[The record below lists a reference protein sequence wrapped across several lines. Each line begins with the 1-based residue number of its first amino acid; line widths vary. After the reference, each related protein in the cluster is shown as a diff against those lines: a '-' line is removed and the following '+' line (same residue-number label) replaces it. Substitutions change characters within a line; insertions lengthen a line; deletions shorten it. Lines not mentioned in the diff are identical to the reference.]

1 MSKNIIAI
9 LGILVLIFGVASYL
23 MFTENKDL
31 KYDIETLTMEK
42 NLVTDERDNLKT
54 QMETMIPVSE
64 KNALKLVDAY
74 IWENGQKIADTKS
87 YSFHPYSP
95 TYKINDKGTY
105 FEIEVLRGIGKLDG
119 NNLTVSYHAL
129 KFEVSKNTGEI
140 VYKGMADSGFPNT
153 VYIRVS

>member
-9 LGILVLIFGVASYL
+9 LGIIALILGAASYL

-31 KYDIETLTMEK
+31 REDIETLTVEK
-42 NLVTDERDNLKT
+42 NLLIGERDTLKT
-54 QMETMIPVSE
+54 QMKTMIPVSE

-74 IWENGQKIADTKS
+74 IWEEGQKISGTKS

-95 TYKINDKGTY
+95 TNKVLDKGDFY
-105 FEIEVLRGIGKLDG
+105 EIEVLRGIGKLDG

-129 KFEVSKNTGEI
+129 KFEVNKNTGN
-140 VYKGMADSGFPNT
+140 VTYKGIADSGFPNT

>member
-9 LGILVLIFGVASYL
+9 LGILVLIFGAISYL

-31 KYDIETLTMEK
+31 KNDIETITIEK
-42 NLVTDERDNLKT
+42 NLIAEERNTLKT
-54 QMETMIPVSE
+54 QIETMIPVSE

-74 IWENGQKIADTKS
+74 IWENGQKIAGTKS

-95 TYKINDKGTY
+95 SYKINDKVTFY
-105 FEIEVLRGIGKLDG
+105 EIEVLRGVGKLEG

-129 KFEVSKNTGEI
+129 KFEVSKNTGE
-140 VYKGMADSGFPNT
+140 VTYKGMAESAFPST
-153 VYIRVS
+153 FYIRVS

>member
-9 LGILVLIFGVASYL
+9 LSILVLIFGAISYL
-23 MFTENKDL
+23 TFTENKDL
-31 KYDIETLTMEK
+31 KEDIETVTIEK
-42 NLVTDERDNLKT
+42 NLATEERDALKT
-54 QMETMIPVSE
+54 QMETMIPISE

-74 IWENGQKIADTKS
+74 IWENGQKITGTKS

-95 TYKINDKGTY
+95 TYKINDKDSFY
-105 FEIEVLRGIGKLDG
+105 EIEVLRGIGKLEG

-129 KFEVSKNTGEI
+129 KFEVNKNSGEV
-140 VYKGMADSGFPNT
+140 VYKGMADSAFPST

>member
-1 MSKNIIAI
+1 
-9 LGILVLIFGVASYL
+9 

-31 KYDIETLTMEK
+31 REDIETLTVEK
-42 NLVTDERDNLKT
+42 NLLIGERDTLKT
-54 QMETMIPVSE
+54 QIKSMIPVSE

-74 IWENGQKIADTKS
+74 IWEEGQKISGTKS

-95 TYKINDKGTY
+95 TNKVLDKGDFY
-105 FEIEVLRGIGKLDG
+105 EIEVLRGIGKLDG

-129 KFEVSKNTGEI
+129 KFEVNKNTGN
-140 VYKGMADSGFPNT
+140 VTYKGIADSGFPNT

>member
-1 MSKNIIAI
+1 MSKNLIAI
-9 LGILVLIFGVASYL
+9 LGILLLIFGAASYL

-31 KYDIETLTMEK
+31 EEDIETLTIEK
-42 NLVTDERDNLKT
+42 NLLIEERDNLKT
-54 QMETMIPVSE
+54 QMESMIPVSE

-74 IWENGQKIADTKS
+74 IWDNGQKITGTRS

-95 TYKINDKGTY
+95 TYKITDKGNY
-105 FEIEVLRGIGKLDG
+105 YEIEVLRGIGKLEG

-129 KFEVSKNTGEI
+129 MFEVRKNTGEVI
-140 VYKGMADSGFPNT
+140 YKGMADSGFPNT

>member
-9 LGILVLIFGVASYL
+9 LGILVLIFGATSYL

-31 KYDIETLTMEK
+31 KDDIETLTVEK
-42 NLVTDERDNLKT
+42 NLAIEERDNLKT

-95 TYKINDKGTY
+95 TYKITDKDTFY
-105 FEIEVLRGIGKLDG
+105 EIEVLRGIGKLEG

-129 KFEVSKNTGEI
+129 KFEVSKNTGEV
-140 VYKGMADSGFPNT
+140 VYKGMAESAFPST

>member
-1 MSKNIIAI
+1 MGKNIIAI
-9 LGILVLIFGVASYL
+9 LGILVLIFGATSYL

-31 KYDIETLTMEK
+31 KDDIETITIEK
-42 NLVTDERDNLKT
+42 NLIAEERGTLKT

-95 TYKINDKGTY
+95 TYKIKDKDTFY
-105 FEIEVLRGIGKLDG
+105 EIEVLRGIGKLEG

-129 KFEVSKNTGEI
+129 KFEVSKNTGE
-140 VYKGMADSGFPNT
+140 VTYKGMAESAFPST
-153 VYIRVS
+153 IYIRVS

>member
-9 LGILVLIFGVASYL
+9 LGILVLIFGATSYL

-31 KYDIETLTMEK
+31 KDDIETLTIEK
-42 NLVTDERDNLKT
+42 NLATDERDNLKT
-54 QMETMIPVSE
+54 QMETMIPISE

-74 IWENGQKIADTKS
+74 IWENGQKIAGTKS

-95 TYKINDKGTY
+95 TYKVNDKGTY
-105 FEIEVLRGIGKLDG
+105 YEIEVLRGVGKIEG
-119 NNLTVSYHAL
+119 SNLTVSYHAL
-129 KFEVSKNTGEI
+129 KFEVSKNTGEV
-140 VYKGMADSGFPNT
+140 VYKGMAESAFPNT

>member
-9 LGILVLIFGVASYL
+9 LGILVLIFGAISYL

-31 KYDIETLTMEK
+31 KDDIETLTIEK
-42 NLVTDERDNLKT
+42 NLLTDEGDNLKT

-74 IWENGQKIADTKS
+74 IWENGQKIAGTKS

-95 TYKINDKGTY
+95 TYKITDKSTFY
-105 FEIEVLRGIGKLDG
+105 EIEVLRGIGKLDG

-129 KFEVSKNTGEI
+129 KFEVSKNTGEV

>member
-9 LGILVLIFGVASYL
+9 LGIIVLILGAASYL

-31 KYDIETLTMEK
+31 REDIETLTVEK
-42 NLVTDERDNLKT
+42 NLLIGERDTLKT
-54 QMETMIPVSE
+54 QMKTMIPVSE

-74 IWENGQKIADTKS
+74 IWEEGQKISGTKS

-95 TYKINDKGTY
+95 TNKVLDKGDFY
-105 FEIEVLRGIGKLDG
+105 EIEVLRGIGKLDG

-129 KFEVSKNTGEI
+129 KFEVNKNTGN
-140 VYKGMADSGFPNT
+140 VTYKGIADSGFPNT

>member
-1 MSKNIIAI
+1 MSKNLIGI
-9 LGILVLIFGVASYL
+9 LAILVLIFGSISYL

-31 KYDIETLTMEK
+31 KEDIETLTIEK
-42 NLVTDERDNLKT
+42 NLLTEERDTLKT
-54 QMETMIPVSE
+54 EMETMIPVSE

-74 IWENGQKIADTKS
+74 IWENGQKITGTRS

-95 TYKINDKGTY
+95 TYKVTDKGTFY
-105 FEIEVLRGIGKLDG
+105 EIEVLRGIGKLEG

-129 KFEVSKNTGEI
+129 IFEVSKNTGE
-140 VYKGMADSGFPNT
+140 VTYKGMADSGFPNT

>member
-9 LGILVLIFGVASYL
+9 LGIIVLILGAASYL

-31 KYDIETLTMEK
+31 REDIETLTVEK
-42 NLVTDERDNLKT
+42 NLLIGEKDTLKT
-54 QMETMIPVSE
+54 QIKTMIPVSE

-74 IWENGQKIADTKS
+74 IWEEGQKISGTKS

-95 TYKINDKGTY
+95 TNKVLDKGDFY
-105 FEIEVLRGIGKLDG
+105 EIEVLRGIGKLDG

-129 KFEVSKNTGEI
+129 KFEVNKNTGN
-140 VYKGMADSGFPNT
+140 VTYKGIADSGFPNT

>member
-9 LGILVLIFGVASYL
+9 LGIIVLILGAASYL

-31 KYDIETLTMEK
+31 REDIETLTVEK
-42 NLVTDERDNLKT
+42 NLLIGERDTLKT
-54 QMETMIPVSE
+54 QIKSMIPVSE

-74 IWENGQKIADTKS
+74 IWEEGQKISGTKS

-95 TYKINDKGTY
+95 TNKVLDKGDFY
-105 FEIEVLRGIGKLDG
+105 EIEVLRGIGKLDG

-129 KFEVSKNTGEI
+129 KFEVNKNAGNVT
-140 VYKGMADSGFPNT
+140 YKGIADSGFPNT

>member
-1 MSKNIIAI
+1 MTKNIIAI
-9 LGILVLIFGVASYL
+9 LGILVLIFGATSYL

-31 KYDIETLTMEK
+31 KDDIETLTIEK
-42 NLVTDERDNLKT
+42 NLVIGERDTLKT
-54 QMETMIPVSE
+54 QIETMIPVSE

-74 IWENGQKIADTKS
+74 IWENGQKIADTRS

-95 TYKINDKGTY
+95 TYKITDKGTFY
-105 FEIEVLRGIGKLDG
+105 EIEVLRGIGKLEG

-129 KFEVSKNTGEI
+129 KFEVSKNTGEV
-140 VYKGMADSGFPNT
+140 VYKGMAESAFPST

>member
-9 LGILVLIFGVASYL
+9 LGILVLIFGAISYL

-31 KYDIETLTMEK
+31 KNDIEALTIEK
-42 NLVTDERDNLKT
+42 NLVTEEMDTLKT

-74 IWENGQKIADTKS
+74 IWENGQKIAGTKS

-95 TYKINDKGTY
+95 TYKIADKGTFY
-105 FEIEVLRGIGKLDG
+105 EIEVLRGIGKLEG

-129 KFEVSKNTGEI
+129 KFEVSKNTGE
-140 VYKGMADSGFPNT
+140 VTYKGMAESGFPNT
-153 VYIRVS
+153 TYIRVS

>member
-1 MSKNIIAI
+1 MRKNIIAI
-9 LGILVLIFGVASYL
+9 LGIIVLILGAASYL

-31 KYDIETLTMEK
+31 SEDIETLTVEK
-42 NLVTDERDNLKT
+42 NLLIGERDTLKT
-54 QMETMIPVSE
+54 QIKSMIPVSE

-74 IWENGQKIADTKS
+74 IWEEGQKISGTKS

-95 TYKINDKGTY
+95 TNKVLDKGDFY
-105 FEIEVLRGIGKLDG
+105 EIEVLRGIGKLDG

-129 KFEVSKNTGEI
+129 KFEVNKNTGN
-140 VYKGMADSGFPNT
+140 VTYKGIADSGFPNT

>member
-1 MSKNIIAI
+1 MSKNLIAI
-9 LGILVLIFGVASYL
+9 LGILVLIFGATSYL

-31 KYDIETLTMEK
+31 KEDIETLTIEK
-42 NLVTDERDNLKT
+42 NLLTEERDRLNT

-74 IWENGQKIADTKS
+74 IWDNGQKIAGTRS

-95 TYKINDKGTY
+95 TYKVTDKGTFY
-105 FEIEVLRGIGKLDG
+105 EIEVLRGIGKLDG

-129 KFEVSKNTGEI
+129 MFEVSKNTGE
-140 VYKGMADSGFPNT
+140 VSYKGMADSGFPNT

>member
-9 LGILVLIFGVASYL
+9 LGIIVLILGAASYL

-31 KYDIETLTMEK
+31 REDIETLTVEK
-42 NLVTDERDNLKT
+42 NLLIGERDTLKT
-54 QMETMIPVSE
+54 QIKSMIPVSE

-74 IWENGQKIADTKS
+74 IWEEGQKISGTKS

-95 TYKINDKGTY
+95 TNKVLDKGDFY
-105 FEIEVLRGIGKLDG
+105 EIEVLRGIGKLDG

-129 KFEVSKNTGEI
+129 KFEVNKNTGN
-140 VYKGMADSGFPNT
+140 VTYKGIADSGFPNT

>member
-9 LGILVLIFGVASYL
+9 LGILVLILGAASYL

-31 KYDIETLTMEK
+31 KDDIETLTMEK

-54 QMETMIPVSE
+54 QMETMIPISE

-74 IWENGQKIADTKS
+74 IWENGQKIADTRS

-95 TYKINDKGTY
+95 TYKIADKGTY
-105 FEIEVLRGIGKLDG
+105 YEIEVLRGIGKLEG

-129 KFEVSKNTGEI
+129 KFEVSKNTGEV
-140 VYKGMADSGFPNT
+140 VYKEMADSGFPNT

>member
-9 LGILVLIFGVASYL
+9 LSILVLIFGAISYL
-23 MFTENKDL
+23 TFTENKDL
-31 KYDIETLTMEK
+31 KEDIETVTMEK
-42 NLVTDERDNLKT
+42 NLATEERDTLKT

-74 IWENGQKIADTKS
+74 IWENGQKITGTKS

-95 TYKINDKGTY
+95 TYKINDKETFY
-105 FEIEVLRGIGKLDG
+105 EIEVLRGIGKLEG

-129 KFEVSKNTGEI
+129 KFEVNKNSGEV
-140 VYKGMADSGFPNT
+140 VYKGMADSAFPST

>member
-9 LGILVLIFGVASYL
+9 LSILVLIFGAISYL
-23 MFTENKDL
+23 TFTENKDL
-31 KYDIETLTMEK
+31 KEDIETVTIEK
-42 NLVTDERDNLKT
+42 NLATEERDALKT
-54 QMETMIPVSE
+54 QMETMIPISE

-74 IWENGQKIADTKS
+74 IWENGQKITGTKS

-95 TYKINDKGTY
+95 TYKINDKDTFY
-105 FEIEVLRGIGKLDG
+105 EIEVLRGIGKLEG

-129 KFEVSKNTGEI
+129 KFEVNKNSGEV
-140 VYKGMADSGFPNT
+140 VYKGMADSAFPST

>member
-31 KYDIETLTMEK
+31 KDDIETLTMEK
-42 NLVTDERDNLKT
+42 NLVTDEGDNLKT
-54 QMETMIPVSE
+54 QMETMIQVSE

>member
-9 LGILVLIFGVASYL
+9 LGILVLIFGATSYL

-31 KYDIETLTMEK
+31 KADIETLTTEK
-42 NLVTDERDNLKT
+42 NIVTEERDSLKT
-54 QMETMIPVSE
+54 EMETMIPVSE

-74 IWENGQKIADTKS
+74 IWENGQKIAGTKS

-95 TYKINDKGTY
+95 TYKINDKDTFY
-105 FEIEVLRGIGKLDG
+105 EIEVLRGIGKLEG

-129 KFEVSKNTGEI
+129 KFEVSKNTGE
-140 VYKGMADSGFPNT
+140 VTYKGMAESAFPST
-153 VYIRVS
+153 FYIRVS